1 MRAGVA
7 CIRYTPF
14 RIRLDNVTSIRLA
27 EKNVIVLFIDPDNG
41 AGGSRESGSGWW
53 YEGGGLYRHVNL
65 VKANKLHVAEDGLF
79 AFSTNFTH
87 SDVGLAAWN
96 NGAPR
101 RMTADSAVLHTSVEV
116 FNDNLLSSDFTATF
130 TLYDNNGAAV
140 GVATSASTTAPAGQS
155 AVATAAILVSD
166 VKLWNSAQPT
176 MYTVAVD
183 VRSGGSIVDGLNVT
197 TGFRSLHYDS
207 TNGFALNGEHFK
219 VRGFCDHTNFAVVG
233 MAIPPR
239 INLFRA
245 QASRAVGG
253 NGRRTSHNPPD
264 PRLLDIYDRVGIV
277 VMDENR
283 LFDNVTA
290 YVNNM
295 GSLVKR
301 DRNHPAVIIWS
312 FCNEDGCEGSHE
324 VGGPRF
330 KEISYHFDGT
340 RPVLANM
347 FTYNDLLSNTIDVQ
361 VARALTQ
368 LSRALVIS
376 SWSSLRCG

>member
-1 MRAGVA
+1 
-7 CIRYTPF
+7 
-14 RIRLDNVTSIRLA
+14 
-27 EKNVIVLFIDPDNG
+27 
-41 AGGSRESGSGWW
+41 
-53 YEGGGLYRHVNL
+53 
-65 VKANKLHVAEDGLF
+65 VAEDGLF
-79 AFSTNFTH
+79 AYSSNFTH
-87 SDVGLAAWN
+87 SSNGLATWN
-96 NGAPR
+96 NGMPR
-101 RMTADSAVLHTSVEV
+101 RMTADSAVLYTSVEV
-116 FNDNLLSSDFTATF
+116 YNDNAKSGDFTAVF
-130 TLYDNNGAAV
+130 TLYDNTGAAI
-140 GVATSASTTAPAGQS
+140 GAATSAIATAPAGQS
-155 AVATAAILVSD
+155 AVANASIIVSN
-166 VKLWNSAQPT
+166 VKLWNSAEPT
-176 MYTVAVD
+176 MYTVTVD
-183 VRSGGSIVDGLNVT
+183 IWSAGSIVDDLNVT

-324 VGGPRF
+324 TGGPRF
-330 KEISYHFDGT
+330 KEISYHFDGS

-347 FTYNDLLSNTIDVQ
+347 FTFNDLLSNTIDVQ
-361 VARALTQ
+361 VPRVYNAPCAPLQASTCEQ
-368 LSRALVIS
+368 LQYSYINSLAPVIA
-376 SWSSLRCG
+376 